1 MATVQKFAALPF
13 DKYLTLL
20 EKIKERTDGKD
31 VRHSNPPAVNYQH
44 GGREI
49 SADEKRYQSQKSIDA
64 DSKQTATPP
73 PPPGLPASA
82 AEDFASTSDNETG
95 DNWVDVWQPLK

>member
-20 EKIKERTDGKD
+20 EKIKEARDLKNDTD
-31 VRHSNPPAVNYQH
+31 VHPPAVSYQR

-49 SADEKRYQSQKSIDA
+49 SANKESYQSADKPIDI
-64 DSKQTATPP
+64 DSKQTSP
-73 PPPGLPASA
+73 PPPGLPVGG
-82 AEDFASTSDNETG
+82 AEEIANINDGQSV
-95 DNWVDVWQPLK
+95 DNWTDVWQALK